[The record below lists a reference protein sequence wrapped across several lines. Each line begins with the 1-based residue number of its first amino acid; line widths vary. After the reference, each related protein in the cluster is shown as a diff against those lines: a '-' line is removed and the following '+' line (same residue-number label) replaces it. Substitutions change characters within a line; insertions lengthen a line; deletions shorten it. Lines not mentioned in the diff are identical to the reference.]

1 MPYSLKCMEYAVI
14 KKCFFFLYEIPLYAI
29 FGHLKQYLSCCFVDA
44 LIYKI
49 KTRVKV
55 QISFIIAKAKPMDI
69 ES

>member
-14 KKCFFFLYEIPLYAI
+14 KKFFFFLYEIPLYAI
-29 FGHLKQYLSCCFVDA
+29 FGHLKQYLSCCFA